1 VVDGSEAGEQP
12 VRRHIDG
19 DVGEVCATAVIEA
32 LSLLLERLRLP
43 AVTSSGAV
51 GSG

>member
-1 VVDGSEAGEQP
+1 

-19 DVGEVCATAVIEA
+19 DPGEVCATTVTEA
-32 LSLLLERLRLP
+32 LTLLVERLRLP
-43 AVTSSGAV
+43 AVTSSGAI